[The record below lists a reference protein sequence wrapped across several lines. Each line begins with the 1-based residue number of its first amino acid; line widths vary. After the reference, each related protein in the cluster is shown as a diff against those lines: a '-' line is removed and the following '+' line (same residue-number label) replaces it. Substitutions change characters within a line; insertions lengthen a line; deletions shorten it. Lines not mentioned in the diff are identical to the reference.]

1 MRLVDYTLKVLG
13 LSEAMRR
20 WHGLLS
26 ALDQSQRDK
35 IARFAEQIA
44 ATLARAAEAFE
55 RLEKHPSETTARRA
69 AIRELGRLSGYVENI
84 VVTLNGRIDGRRLNA
99 IKRRLEA
106 LTADSLIAESV
117 RNADTLR
124 INRLVA
130 TEGYFRALADALR
143 T

>member
-1 MRLVDYTLKVLG
+1 MRLVDYTLKLLG
-13 LSEAMRR
+13 LSEAMRK

-26 ALDQSQRDK
+26 ALDHAQRDK

-55 RLEKHPSETTARRA
+55 RIEREPGEKLAKRA
-69 AIRELGRLSGYVENI
+69 AVRELGRLSGYVENI
-84 VVTLNGRIDGRRLNA
+84 VATLEGRIDGRRLNG

-106 LTADSLIAESV
+106 LAEDSLIADAV
-117 RNADTLR
+117 RKADAAR
-124 INRLVA
+124 IDRLLA
-130 TEGYFRALADALR
+130 SEGYFRALADALR

>member
-13 LSEAMRR
+13 LSEAMRK
-20 WHGLLS
+20 WHDLLA

-55 RLEKHPSETTARRA
+55 RIEKNPGETAPKRA

-84 VVTLNGRIDGRRLNA
+84 VVTLEGRVDGRRLNGL
-99 IKRRLEA
+99 KRRLEA
-106 LTADSLIAESV
+106 LTEDSLIADTV
-117 RNADTLR
+117 RKADTTR
-124 INRLVA
+124 IDRLLA
-130 TEGYFRALADALR
+130 SEGYFRALADALR